1 MRNYDSSKG
10 SVLMKRLKNTNLVY
24 EHNSWHLYQAESWFV
39 VIPCAIAGR
48 MLVYLLCVGDL
59 QQQKS
64 FQNTAVFVLCCRLRD
79 ESTPV
84 RKNTLLVLSHLI
96 LNDMIKV
103 KGQISEMATC
113 IIDDN
118 AQIAGLARVFFSDL
132 AKRV

>member
-1 MRNYDSSKG
+1 LVDD
-10 SVLMKRLKNTNLVY
+10 VL
-24 EHNSWHLYQAESWFV
+24 
-39 VIPCAIAGR
+39 I
-48 MLVYLLCVGDL
+48 LCMAYVG
-59 QQQKS
+59 
-64 FQNTAVFVLCCRLRD
+64 CRLRD

-84 RKNTLLVLSHLI
+84 RKNTLLVLAHLI

-132 AKRV
+132 AKRVCCP